1 MGKTLVIVESPA
13 KARTI
18 SRFLGKDYVVESSIG
33 HIRDL
38 PKRADEVPASIKKEP
53 WGRLAIDVS
62 DEFQPYYVIPKDK
75 KKHVTKLKQLLKEA
89 DTLYLAT
96 DEDREGESISWHLCE
111 VLKPKIPSKRLVFHE
126 ITREAI
132 ESALGNTRDIDER
145 LVRAQETRRILDRL
159 FGFEISPVLWRKV
172 KPRLSAGRVQSVA
185 VRIIIERERARIAFV
200 PAQYWDLVASFNGTK
215 PDAGVGFPLSM
226 QLVGVDGKRLA
237 SGRDFN
243 QQGQLKSNPADVTVL
258 DEASAGELLEK
269 LRKCDFEVSK
279 VESKPYTDRPSPPF
293 TTSTLQQEAN
303 RKLRFSTRVTMQVAQ
318 RLYENGYIT
327 YMRTDSTTLSGQ
339 AVRQAR
345 DLIGTHYGQEYLPGS
360 PRTYQTKVKN
370 AQEAHEA
377 IRPAGESFR
386 RPEELRNEL
395 NTDELKVYELIWK
408 RTVASQM
415 ENARGHRVT
424 IQVSGGG
431 ATFQASGKTIDFPG
445 FLRAYVE
452 GADDPHA
459 ELADKETLLPSV
471 LVGDPM
477 ELFEAESKDHK
488 TQPPPRFTEASLV
501 KELEANGVGRPST
514 YASIIDTIIKR
525 EYVVK
530 QGTTLIPTFTAF
542 AVVGLLE
549 KNFGRLVD
557 PGFTARMEDDLDAI
571 SRGEQDPLPYLKD
584 FYYGGDE
591 NTGLKD
597 LTQAEIDAREMC
609 TLPLGKD
616 DEGRE
621 INIRIGRFGP
631 FIERGEDRASIPADM
646 APDALDIET
655 ATELL
660 KQGPR
665 ELGVCPETQ
674 ENVYFKSGRYGPYVQ
689 LGEND
694 AEPKMKGIPK
704 GTDLTTIDLDTSLKL
719 LALPRTL
726 GKDPES
732 GDEVVVDHGRFGVY
746 LTRGSENRS
755 VKLDNEEE
763 VLNLLFGIE
772 LDRAL
777 QIFKETPARGRS
789 SRAKSEP
796 IKELGL
802 DKESGN
808 EIKVMN
814 GRFGPYVT
822 DGDIN
827 ASVPR
832 GTNPEEVTI
841 TEALELL
848 AARAQKLAEGGGRR
862 KKKKKASKK
871 KAAKKTT
878 TKKATAKKATKKKSS
893 SKKATKKKTT
903 AKK

>member
-18 SRFLGKDYVVESSIG
+18 SRFLGEDYVVESSIG

-38 PKRADEVPASIKKEP
+38 PKRADEVPAAIKKEP

-62 DEFQPYYVIPKDK
+62 EDFQPYYVVPKEK
-75 KKHVTKLKQLLKEA
+75 RKQVSKLKELLKGA
-89 DTLYLAT
+89 DALFLAT

-132 ESALGNTRDIDER
+132 QNALLNTRDIDER

-159 FGFEISPVLWRKV
+159 FGFEISPVLWRKIA
-172 KPRLSAGRVQSVA
+172 PRLSAGRVQSVA
-185 VRIIIERERARIAFV
+185 VRSIIERERARIRFV
-200 PAQYWDLVASFNGTK
+200 PASYWDLVASFNGTK
-215 PDAGVGFPLSM
+215 PDAGPGFPLSM

-237 SGRDFN
+237 SGRDFSED
-243 QQGQLKSNPADVTVL
+243 GQLKSNPNDVVVL
-258 DEASAGELLEK
+258 DEENAGALLEK
-269 LRKCDFEVSK
+269 LRSADFEVGK
-279 VESKPYTDRPSPPF
+279 VESKPYTERPSPPF

-327 YMRTDSTTLSGQ
+327 YMRTDSTTLSDQ

-345 DLIGTHYGQEYLPGS
+345 ELIGRHYGQEYLPDK
-360 PRTYQTKVKN
+360 PRAYKTKVKN

-386 RPEELRNEL
+386 RPEELKNEI
-395 NTDELKVYELIWK
+395 NSDELKIYELIWK

-415 ENARGHRVT
+415 ENSRGHRVT
-424 IQVSGGG
+424 IQVQGGG
-431 ATFQASGKTIDFPG
+431 ATFQATGKTIDFPG

-452 GADDPHA
+452 GADDPQA
-459 ELADKETLLPSV
+459 ELADKETILPTV

-477 ELFEAESKDHK
+477 ELAKAESKDHK

-514 YASIIDTIIKR
+514 YASIIDTIIHR

-557 PGFTARMEDDLDAI
+557 TGFTASMEDDLDAI
-571 SRGEQDPLPYLKD
+571 SRGEQDPLPYLKN
-584 FYYGGDE
+584 FYFGGGE
-591 NTGLKD
+591 NAGLKD
-597 LTQAEIDAREMC
+597 LTLAEIDARETC

-621 INIRIGRFGP
+621 INIRIGRYGP
-631 FIERGEDRASIPADM
+631 FIERGEDRASVPADM
-646 APDALDIET
+646 PPDALDI
-655 ATELL
+655 AVAIELL
-660 KQGPR
+660 KQGPA

-674 ENVYFKSGRYGPYVQ
+674 ETVYFKSGRYGPYVQ
-689 LGEND
+689 RGDND
-694 AEPKMKGIPK
+694 DEPKMKSVPK
-704 GTDLTTIDLDTSLKL
+704 NMDAAAIDLGTALAL
-719 LALPRTL
+719 LALPRSL
-726 GKDPES
+726 GNDPES
-732 GDEVVVDHGRFGVY
+732 GDEVFADYGRYGAY
-746 LTRGSENRS
+746 LKRGSENRS
-755 VKLDNEEE
+755 FKESDD
-763 VLNLLFGIE
+763 VLTIE
-772 LDRAL
+772 LARAL
-777 QIFKETPARGRS
+777 QIFKETPARGKGGK
-789 SRAKSEP
+789 AKPEP
-796 IKELGL
+796 IKELGV

-808 EIKVMN
+808 EIKVMK

-832 GTNPEEVTI
+832 GGNPEEVTL

-848 AARAQKLAEGGGRR
+848 KARAARLAEGGGTR

-878 TKKATAKKATKKKSS
+878 KAAKKATSSAKKATKT
-893 SKKATKKKTT
+893 KKAAKKKT
-903 AKK
+903 AKKKAATDE